1 MKDNWYALL
10 TSFFLRM
17 YVRMYLQLITLRL
30 GVSLSPEILSV
41 TLDDALD
48 QSFKVKT
55 SPILLLETLDY

>member
-1 MKDNWYALL
+1 
-10 TSFFLRM
+10 M